1 MYIITTYMSVYSAVR
16 AHPCLGLLAECRARV
31 SEREHAH
38 TYCAGS
44 VHFAGIT
51 YNSWIMIIYR

>member
-1 MYIITTYMSVYSAVR
+1 MSVYSAVR